1 MRPWRRVTT
10 GSDRLTA
17 LDTDPHD
24 PTAPGSGT
32 TESPSSGP
40 TGPPSRLARNTVIGI
55 LIAFVVASN
64 VANAFLSVLVTDH
77 PLLFMGLN
85 AQNRNLAL
93 ASAEVSTWSFY
104 VVGFLRLVGP
114 DPFFF
119 LLGRWYGDGAI
130 RWLERKA
137 PSYGEM
143 LRILE
148 GWFHRARLPVVAIAP
163 NNYICLFAGAS
174 GMAWGPFLAAN
185 AVGTATRL
193 WLVRR
198 FSEIFE
204 GPLGSIRN
212 FIGEY
217 RWPLL
222 AISIALV
229 VISVVSERRAGRDAV
244 LDLAAM
250 DDNIE
255 QHERRRAARGAPET
269 DR

>member
-1 MRPWRRVTT
+1 M
-10 GSDRLTA
+10 
-17 LDTDPHD
+17 
-24 PTAPGSGT
+24 
-32 TESPSSGP
+32 
-40 TGPPSRLARNTVIGI
+40 ARNSVIGI

-64 VANAFLSVLVTDH
+64 LANAFLSVLVTDH

-93 ASAEVSTWSFY
+93 ASPEVSTWSFY
-104 VVGFLRLVGP
+104 VVGFLRLIGP

-137 PSYGEM
+137 PTYGEM

-148 GWFHRARLPVVAIAP
+148 GWFHRARLLVVAIAP
-163 NNYICLFAGAS
+163 NNYVCLFAGAS
-174 GMAWGPFLAAN
+174 GMAWGPFLLAN
-185 AVGTATRL
+185 AFGTAVRL
-193 WLVRR
+193 WLVRM
-198 FSEIFE
+198 FSDLFE
-204 GPLGSIRN
+204 GPLGSIRT

-222 AISIALV
+222 ALSITLV
-229 VISVVSERRAGRDAV
+229 VFTVVSERRAGRDAV

-250 DDNIE
+250 DDNISAHE
-255 QHERRRAARGAPET
+255 QRRQVRKADDT
-269 DR
+269 DRP